1 MGKVFHVPARLSDK
15 QGMERRKEPR
25 LKANQSV
32 MVTPIGMIGMPSM
45 SGRVLDMSGSGL
57 RLVLPNPVP
66 CGSPIKVETE
76 HIVMVGEVCRCE
88 LDNRVYVV
96 GLMVL
101 HTAAVADK
109 PARAIMGV

>member
-1 MGKVFHVPARLSDK
+1 
-15 QGMERRKEPR
+15 MEHRKEPR

-32 MVTPIGMIGMPSM
+32 MVTPIGMIAMPPL

-66 CGSPIKVETE
+66 CGSSIKVETE
-76 HIVMVGEVCRCE
+76 HMVMVGEVCRCE
-88 LDNRVYVV
+88 MDNRVYVV

-101 HTAAVADK
+101 HIAAVADK
-109 PARAIMGV
+109 PSRAIMGV

>member
-1 MGKVFHVPARLSDK
+1 
-15 QGMERRKEPR
+15 MERRKEPR

-32 MVTPIGMIGMPSM
+32 MVTPIGMIRMPAM

-66 CGSPIKVETE
+66 CGSPIKVETG
-76 HIVMVGEVCRCE
+76 HMVMVGEVCRCE
-88 LDNRVYVV
+88 LDKRVYVV

-101 HTAAVADK
+101 HISTVADK
-109 PARAIMGV
+109 PSRAIIGA